1 MESIEERGEGP
12 MRVFLVIIISFC
24 YVFVG
29 NAQSVRSLVNG
40 GNDLYAEKKFTDAE
54 VNYKKAVEKD
64 ITLMAGHYNLGNSL
78 YRQNKLDEAMKSYEE
93 AVQKSETKQGQ
104 AKANY
109 NLGDAQLKSQKYEE
123 AVKSFTQSLK
133 LRPDDQ
139 DAKYNLSY
147 ALTKLKEQQQQQK
160 NDKNQDKDKNKDK
173 QDQNKKDQDK
183 QNQDKQDQKKDEQKP
198 EDQKSNEQKQD
209 QQQQPKPQQQLQQDK
224 KMSKADAERILE
236 VLKNNE
242 KDVQKKLRARVT
254 TRPKT
259 DKDW

>member
-1 MESIEERGEGP
+1 MESVEERGEGV
-12 MRVFLVIIISFC
+12 MIRAFVVIVVSVC
-24 YVFVG
+24 AMYVG
-29 NAQSVRSLVNG
+29 HAQSVRSLVNG
-40 GNDLYAEKKFTDAE
+40 GNDLYAEKKFSDAE
-54 VNYKKAVEKD
+54 VNYKKALDKD
-64 ITLMAGHYNLGNSL
+64 VTLMPGHYNLGNSL
-78 YRQNKLDEAMKSYEE
+78 YRQNKLDEAIKSFEE
-93 AVQKSETKQGQ
+93 AVQKSETKQLQ
-104 AKANY
+104 AQAYY

-123 AVKSFTQSLK
+123 AVKAFTQSLK

-160 NDKNQDKDKNKDK
+160 NDKKQDKDKDK
-173 QDQNKKDQDK
+173 QDQNKKDQNK
-183 QNQDKQDQKKDEQKP
+183 QDQEKQDQKQDQKKPDEQKSDEQKP
-198 EDQKSNEQKQD
+198 D
-209 QQQQPKPQQQLQQDK
+209 QQQQPQPQARQEK

-242 KDVQKKLRARVT
+242 KNVQKKLRARVT